1 MDRAIRRIGEPGA
14 VVDLQIRRILTDDEG
29 KRAVQRAVFFQDKKL
44 FVTDSVVNQLLRR
57 EMVSP
62 LIRISG
68 TASRIMIK
76 ILLLVQNKQF
86 YCSTADDEAQERENR
101 I

>member
-44 FVTDSVVNQLLRR
+44 FVTDSVVNKLLRR
-57 EMVSP
+57 KMVSP
-62 LIRISG
+62 LLRISVLLHKRAG
-68 TASRIMIK
+68 VRI
-76 ILLLVQNKQF
+76 
-86 YCSTADDEAQERENR
+86 D
-101 I
+101 

>member
-57 EMVSP
+57 KMVYAYFSNGKA
-62 LIRISG
+62 SG
-68 TASRIMIK
+68 NWQRRY
-76 ILLLVQNKQF
+76 L
-86 YCSTADDEAQERENR
+86 
-101 I
+101 

>member
-29 KRAVQRAVFFQDKKL
+29 KRAVQCAVFFQDKKL

-57 EMVSP
+57 KMREKNSIV
-62 LIRISG
+62 G
-68 TASRIMIK
+68 TSSAVRNA
-76 ILLLVQNKQF
+76 V
-86 YCSTADDEAQERENR
+86 R
-101 I
+101 

>member
-1 MDRAIRRIGEPGA
+1 MDRAIQRIGEPGA

-57 EMVSP
+57 KMRETNSIV
-62 LIRISG
+62 G
-68 TASRIMIK
+68 TSSAVR
-76 ILLLVQNKQF
+76 
-86 YCSTADDEAQERENR
+86 TAVR
-101 I
+101 

>member
-1 MDRAIRRIGEPGA
+1 MDRAIRHIGEPGA

-57 EMVSP
+57 KMREKNSIV
-62 LIRISG
+62 G
-68 TASRIMIK
+68 TSSAVRNA
-76 ILLLVQNKQF
+76 V
-86 YCSTADDEAQERENR
+86 R
-101 I
+101 

>member
-57 EMVSP
+57 KMREKNSIV
-62 LIRISG
+62 G
-68 TASRIMIK
+68 TSSAAR
-76 ILLLVQNKQF
+76 N
-86 YCSTADDEAQERENR
+86 AER
-101 I
+101 

>member
-57 EMVSP
+57 KMREKNSIV
-62 LIRISG
+62 G
-68 TASRIMIK
+68 TSSAVRNA
-76 ILLLVQNKQF
+76 V
-86 YCSTADDEAQERENR
+86 R
-101 I
+101 